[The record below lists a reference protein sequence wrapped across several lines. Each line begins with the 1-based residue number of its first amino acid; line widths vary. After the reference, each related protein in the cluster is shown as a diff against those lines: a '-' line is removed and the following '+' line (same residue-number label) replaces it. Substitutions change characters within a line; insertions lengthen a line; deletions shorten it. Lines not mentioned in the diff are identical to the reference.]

1 MSAICEE
8 LGIKRDTVKKAIYQK
23 RLVLPRIRQSI
34 EVATTKTQRNIQ
46 DDIQILGKGCTNVTS
61 RVLSAFTG
69 EASKIEFANSIDVQ
83 HAGVLISIPA
93 LISQGLLRYESDFD
107 LVNAYY
113 PTSSIFLSLAILSL
127 LRIKTLSGVSSLPA
141 GELGKALGLDRIPE
155 VKTLRGRIARFCKK
169 LDIREWSGK
178 LSADW
183 LSAFE
188 ELEAILYI
196 DGHVNL
202 YYGKDFSLPKRYVSR
217 MRLSLSGTTDYWVN
231 DALGQPFLVINKTIN
246 EGLIQNIKKEIL
258 PRLDK
263 DIPSQ
268 PSELQLDQDKY
279 LHRYMLVFD
288 REGYS
293 PDFFHDLWQERISI
307 ATYKKNVK
315 DKWADEEFT
324 IYTEKLP
331 YGTSQTIELAERGV
345 LLENKKS
352 KKKIWAREIRKKTKS
367 GHQTTIITTNYKI
380 PILLV
385 GLYMF
390 ARWAQENFFKY
401 MIQDF
406 GIDTLVSYQKND
418 IPASTLLVN
427 PKYRQLENQRKSL
440 TSKLNTRKAKFGSIT
455 LKEQTLNDKEME
467 KYLVRKQELKEEI
480 EQLEK
485 EIETIKTEKKK
496 VPYKIQF
503 SELPEPQKF
512 KNVIND
518 RKHFLDT
525 IKIIA
530 YRAETSLAN
539 QIKNFM
545 AHKDEARLLLK
556 KIYKSDAN
564 LKVDKINNKLIV
576 EIHRLPY
583 WKDDRILEKLCTI
596 LNDTQTKFPDT
607 NLTIFYK
614 LVSA

>member
-1 MSAICEE
+1 MTEA
-8 LGIKRDTVKKAIYQK
+8 
-23 RLVLPRIRQSI
+23 P
-34 EVATTKTQRNIQ
+34 TTKTQRNIQ
-46 DDIQILGKGCTNVTS
+46 DDKQVLGKACSNVTP

-69 EASKIEFANSIDVQ
+69 KACEIAFDNCIDLQ
-83 HAGVLISIPA
+83 HGGVLISLPA
-93 LISQGLLRYESDFD
+93 LISQGLLRYKSDFD
-107 LVNAYY
+107 LENIYY

-127 LRIKTLSGVSSLPA
+127 LRIKTLSGASTLPA
-141 GELGKALGLDRIPE
+141 GEIGKVIGLDRIPE
-155 VKTLRGRIARFCKK
+155 VKTLRERIARFCEK
-169 LDIREWSGK
+169 LDVREWSGK

-188 ELEAILYI
+188 ELDAILYI

-231 DALGQPFLVINKTIN
+231 DALGQPFLVINKVIN
-246 EGLIQNIKKEIL
+246 EGLIQSIKKEIL
-258 PRLDK
+258 PRLNK
-263 DIPSQ
+263 DIPAQ
-268 PSELQLDQDKY
+268 PTELALKEDKY

-293 PDFFHDLWQERISI
+293 PDFFYDLWQERIAI

-324 IYTEKLP
+324 TYTGALP
-331 YGTSQTIELAERGV
+331 YGTLQTIELAERGV

-352 KKKIWAREIRKKTKS
+352 KKKIWAREIRKKTKT
-367 GHQTTIITTNYKI
+367 GHQTSIVTTNYKL
-380 PILLV
+380 PILLI

-401 MIQDF
+401 MMQDF

-418 IPASTLLVN
+418 IPDSTILVN
-427 PKYRQLENQRKSL
+427 PQYRQLENQRKSL
-440 TSKLNTRKAKFGSIT
+440 TSKLNIHKVKFAGIT
-455 LKEQTLNDKEME
+455 LKKETLDDKEME
-467 KYLVRKQELKEEI
+467 KYLVKKQELKQEI
-480 EQLEK
+480 EQFEQ
-485 EIETIKTEKKK
+485 EIETIKAEKKK

-512 KNVIND
+512 KDVIND
-518 RKHFLDT
+518 RKHFMDT
-525 IKIIA
+525 IKMIA
-530 YRAETSLAN
+530 YRAEISLAN
-539 QIKNFM
+539 QIKNSM
-545 AHKDEARLLLK
+545 SHKDEARLLLK

-564 LKVDKINNKLIV
+564 LKVDKENNRLIV
-576 EIHRLPY
+576 AIHRLPY

-614 LVSA
+614 LVSS